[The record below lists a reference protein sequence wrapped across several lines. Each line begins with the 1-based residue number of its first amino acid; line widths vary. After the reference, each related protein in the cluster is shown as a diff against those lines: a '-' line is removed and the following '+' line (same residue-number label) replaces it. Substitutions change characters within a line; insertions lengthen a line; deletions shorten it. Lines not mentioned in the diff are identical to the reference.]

1 MTPSRERRIGP
12 RPSQYRSLRDELV
25 ALPQALIES
34 QALTSI
40 GDKPL
45 IVVTAEKDAMAG
57 WLPLQEEMTGLSTN
71 SVQRL
76 LPGATHASLT
86 EDDAES
92 QDSVQAVLDVV
103 GAVRSGS
110 ALTP

>member
-1 MTPSRERRIGP
+1 
-12 RPSQYRSLRDELV
+12 
-25 ALPQALIES
+25 
-34 QALTSI
+34 
-40 GDKPL
+40 L

-92 QDSVQAVLDVV
+92 QASVQAVLDVV
-103 GAVRSGS
+103 GAVRSGR